1 MHWSSADTLLGEV
14 PLAGSQTALTTI
26 AAPGMGQATLAPM
39 CLPYSPEYL
48 PPRPHEG
55 ARALERLAR
64 ATGGSERL
72 DLAGVWKDIP
82 RKPRLMS
89 VAPYLLL
96 AAVVI
101 FLLEVIERRMGLLS
115 ARWLSTM
122 GTWYPRLLPRVVTQ
136 RVRSWTAF
144 AQKAGASKAPA
155 KPPVKPAQAA
165 EPAAG
170 AAAHEPPAEK
180 ETPAG
185 GMLDALT
192 HAQQRA
198 RKRTERR

>member
-1 MHWSSADTLLGEV
+1 
-14 PLAGSQTALTTI
+14 
-26 AAPGMGQATLAPM
+26 
-39 CLPYSPEYL
+39 
-48 PPRPHEG
+48 
-55 ARALERLAR
+55 
-64 ATGGSERL
+64 
-72 DLAGVWKDIP
+72 
-82 RKPRLMS
+82 

-122 GTWYPRLLPRVVTQ
+122 VTWYPRLLPRVVTE

-144 AQKAGASKAPA
+144 AQRAGTSKAPA

-165 EPAAG
+165 EPAA
-170 AAAHEPPAEK
+170 AAHEPPAQQ
-180 ETPAG
+180 ETPAD
-185 GMLDALT
+185 GMLDALS

>member
-1 MHWSSADTLLGEV
+1 
-14 PLAGSQTALTTI
+14 
-26 AAPGMGQATLAPM
+26 
-39 CLPYSPEYL
+39 
-48 PPRPHEG
+48 
-55 ARALERLAR
+55 
-64 ATGGSERL
+64 
-72 DLAGVWKDIP
+72 
-82 RKPRLMS
+82 MS

-115 ARWLSTM
+115 ARWL
-122 GTWYPRLLPRVVTQ
+122 PRRLLPRVVTE

-144 AQKAGASKAPA
+144 VQKAGASKAP
-155 KPPVKPAQAA
+155 VKPSARPQAA

-170 AAAHEPPAEK
+170 AAAYKPPAQK